1 MKDIDIYASADPS
14 TNESVT
20 LPLTDWFLIADICA
34 YARENFISD
43 DPDPK
48 VEASFLQA
56 LERIDHAIK
65 HVTPRAPLPANLSRL
80 MH

>member
-14 TNESVT
+14 THESVT

-34 YARENFISD
+34 YAREHFTSNSSD
-43 DPDPK
+43 PE
-48 VEASFLQA
+48 VEASFLRA
-56 LERIDHAIK
+56 LDRIDHAIK
-65 HVTPRAPLPANLSRL
+65 HVTPRTPLPVNLSRL